1 MQFLALY
8 APYFLFVSCLLQVS
22 HPTIAQTIYQFS
34 NCNTTVNYT
43 SGSVYEQNLNLT
55 LNYLVANASL
65 TGFYTTSIGENS
77 DVVYGLVQCRGD
89 LSKVDC
95 HTCAN
100 TAATEIRQL
109 CFSQKEASVGYINCS
124 LQYSAHRFFSTF
136 DSFPGVQLHNTQTA
150 TDPAIF
156 KRQSGNLVKNLSSKA
171 ASDPS
176 RFALGFT
183 SYTDFN
189 DIYGMAQCTQD
200 LAENTCLT
208 CLQEIASHVPKCC
221 DGYVGATLISK
232 SCYLRYEIYS
242 FFLSPIE
249 HQPPPVASPPSPS
262 LLEPKAGHAGKFL
275 GKKSNSKIILII
287 VIPLALALT
296 VIATS
301 CAGYLFWKK
310 AKRNGVDD
318 VPVLREDGNN
328 SMDALLI
335 GLSTLKVAT
344 NNFSEAYKLGEG
356 GFGPVYK
363 GKLPDEREIAVK
375 RLSRSSEQG
384 LAELKTEVMLV
395 AKLLHRNLVRLLGF
409 CLEDEEKLLV
419 YEYLPNGSLDKIL
432 FDQRRPFGLEWERR
446 FKIIV
451 GIARGLLYLH
461 EDSQLRIVHRDLK
474 ASNIPLDEEMN
485 PKISDFGLAKL
496 FCGSQTHGNTNRIS
510 GTFGYMAPEYARN
523 GKFSTKSD
531 AYSFG
536 VLVMEI
542 ITGRKNSSFRKFSNL
557 QSYAWQHWANGTA
570 LELLDPRLGDQWPR
584 YEVLKCVHIG
594 LLCVQ
599 EAPAERPTMS
609 EVVMMLNSY
618 TINSAIPSQPAFY
631 VRQESSADSQQS
643 VARLESYGAFFE
655 LDQLAE
661 ATQSVNDLTVTELCP
676 R

>member
-1 MQFLALY
+1 MHL
-8 APYFLFVSCLLQVS
+8 
-22 HPTIAQTIYQFS
+22 
-34 NCNTTVNYT
+34 
-43 SGSVYEQNLNLT
+43 
-55 LNYLVANASL
+55 
-65 TGFYTTSIGENS
+65 
-77 DVVYGLVQCRGD
+77 GD

-109 CFSQKEASVGYINCS
+109 CFSQKEAS
-124 LQYSAHRFFSTF
+124 YSAQRFFSTF
-136 DSFPGVQLHNTQTA
+136 DSFPGVQLHNTKTA
-150 TDPAIF
+150 TDPALF
-156 KRQSGNLVKNLSSKA
+156 KRQSGNLVKNLSSEA
-171 ASDPS
+171 ASNPS

-189 DIYGMAQCTQD
+189 DIYGMVQCTQD

-208 CLQEIASHVPKCC
+208 CLQEIASHVLECC

-232 SCYLRYEIYS
+232 SCYLRYETYS
-242 FFLSPIE
+242 FFLSPIA

-262 LLEPKAGHAGKFL
+262 FLEPKAGHA

-296 VIATS
+296 VIATG

-318 VPVLREDGNN
+318 VPDLREDGNN

-363 GKLPDEREIAVK
+363 GTLPDEQEIAVK

-432 FDQRRPFGLEWERR
+432 FGMNYKRRPFGLEWEGR

-474 ASNIPLDEEMN
+474 ASNILLDEEMN

-510 GTFGYMAPEYARN
+510 G
-523 GKFSTKSD
+523 
-531 AYSFG
+531 
-536 VLVMEI
+536 
-542 ITGRKNSSFRKFSNL
+542 RKNSSFRNFSNL

-570 LELLDPRLGDQWPR
+570 LELLDPRLGDQWPK
-584 YEVLKCVHIG
+584 YEVLKCFHIG

-618 TINSAIPSQPAFY
+618 TINSTVPSQPAFY

-643 VARLESYGAFFE
+643 VARLESYGALE

-661 ATQSVNDLTVTELCP
+661 ATQSVNDITVTELCP

>member
-22 HPTIAQTIYQFS
+22 HPTIAQKINQFS
-34 NCNTTVNYT
+34 NCNTTLNYT
-43 SGSVYEQNLNLT
+43 SGSLYEQNLNLT
-55 LNYLVANASL
+55 LSYLVANASL

-124 LQYSAHRFFSTF
+124 LQYSAQRFFSTF
-136 DSFPGVQLHNTQTA
+136 DSFPGVQLHNPKTA
-150 TDPAIF
+150 TDPALF

-176 RFALGFT
+176 RFALLFT

-208 CLQEIASHVPKCC
+208 CLQEIASHVPECC

-242 FFLSPIE
+242 FFLSPIA

-262 LLEPKAGHAGKFL
+262 LLEPKASHA

-296 VIATS
+296 VLATG

-318 VPVLREDGNN
+318 VPDLREDGNN
-328 SMDALLI
+328 SMDPLLI

-363 GKLPDEREIAVK
+363 GKLPDELEIAVK

-432 FDQRRPFGLEWERR
+432 FGMNYKVPELFT
-446 FKIIV
+446 
-451 GIARGLLYLH
+451 
-461 EDSQLRIVHRDLK
+461 LK
-474 ASNIPLDEEMN
+474 YNVYCLTYTSLTR
-485 PKISDFGLAKL
+485 L
-496 FCGSQTHGNTNRIS
+496 FMTCS
-510 GTFGYMAPEYARN
+510 GYMAPEYAKN

-531 AYSFG
+531 AFSFG

-542 ITGRKNSSFRKFSNL
+542 ITGRKNSSFRNFSNI

-584 YEVLKCVHIG
+584 YEVLKCFHIG

-618 TINSAIPSQPAFY
+618 TINSTVPSQPAFY
-631 VRQESSADSQQS
+631 VRQENSADSQQS
-643 VARLESYGAFFE
+643 VARLKSYGALE